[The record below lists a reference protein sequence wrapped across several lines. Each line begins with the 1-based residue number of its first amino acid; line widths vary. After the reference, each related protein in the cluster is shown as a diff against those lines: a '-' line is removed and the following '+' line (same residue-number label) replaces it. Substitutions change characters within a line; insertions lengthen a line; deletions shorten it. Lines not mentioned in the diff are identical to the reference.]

1 MKKVFFS
8 LLAALLLVSLVA
20 CTTKEKEM
28 MVGTKTTK

>member
-20 CTTKEKEM
+20 CTTKEK
-28 MVGTKTTK
+28 GLDRKLYGF